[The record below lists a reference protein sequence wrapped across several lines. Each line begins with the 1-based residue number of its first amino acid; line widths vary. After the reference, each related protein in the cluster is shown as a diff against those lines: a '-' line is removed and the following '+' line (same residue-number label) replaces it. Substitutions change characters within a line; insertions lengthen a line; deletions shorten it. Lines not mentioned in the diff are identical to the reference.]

1 MLLEQ
6 FSTECR
12 KPKTEAYP
20 SLAYPIAASEER
32 INSWTEAVLGLSC
45 RGFDCLK
52 AGRRRPN

>member
-20 SLAYPIAASEER
+20 SLAVAYPIAASEASEER
-32 INSWTEAVLGLSC
+32 INSWTEAVLG
-45 RGFDCLK
+45 
-52 AGRRRPN
+52 